1 MATAPKQVL
10 MLMPGCEVRGSTV
23 QALTLAQ
30 GLPASGYAA
39 TVLCRDAS
47 QVAPDKREGV
57 RFLERA
63 SIGWSMAMPI
73 VRHFLARELDSSPP
87 AVIHAQHRCLL
98 PLARWLSV
106 RWRCPVVLS
115 VHDYLNPG
123 ESLCWDQ
130 TCPSAIVSVSES
142 VRDDLLS
149 RASLK
154 PDSVHVIHGGVAVP
168 DPGAPSTVLDPR
180 HAPVIGTAGPLEA
193 AKGLKY
199 FLAAAP
205 IILREQPL
213 AQFLIAGAGPEER
226 NLRRLAR
233 DLGVNSSVTFV
244 PSLSDF
250 SVSLDA
256 MDVYVLPS
264 LKQGLGTIM
273 LEAMAR
279 AIPVIA
285 TSSGGVYAVVDDGTT
300 GMLVP
305 PSDSQSLAQR
315 IMELI
320 RDPLRA
326 RAIGENARDMVQTEF
341 PISRMIDDT
350 VALYERVVTSYQA
363 AA

>member
-1 MATAPKQVL
+1 MAGESRQVL

-30 GLPASGYAA
+30 GLLNRGYGA

-47 QVAPDKREGV
+47 QVAPEKREGI
-57 RFLERA
+57 RFLERPA
-63 SIGWSMAMPI
+63 MGWPI
-73 VRHFLARELDSSPP
+73 ALPIIRRLLARDLDQSVP
-87 AVIHAQHRCLL
+87 ALIHVQHRCLL
-98 PLARWLSV
+98 PLARWFSA
-106 RWRCPVVLS
+106 RWKCPVVLS
-115 VHDYLNPG
+115 VHDYLNQG
-123 ESLCWDQ
+123 ESLHCDQ
-130 TCPSAIVSVSES
+130 SFPSAVVAVSES
-142 VRDDLLS
+142 VRDELLS
-149 RASLK
+149 RSLLS
-154 PDSVHVIHGGVAVP
+154 PERVHVIHGGVAVP
-168 DPGAPSTVLDPR
+168 DPDAPSLVLDTR

-205 IILREQPL
+205 IVLRDQPL

-233 DLGVNSSVTFV
+233 ELGVNSSVTFV
-244 PSLSDF
+244 PSISDF
-250 SVSLDA
+250 AVSLDA

-285 TSSGGVYAVVDDGTT
+285 TSSGGVYSVVDDGAT

-305 PSDSQSLAQR
+305 PSDSQSLAQK
-315 IMELI
+315 ILELLQ
-320 RDPLRA
+320 DPLRA
-326 RAIGENARDMVQTEF
+326 RDIGENARDMVQREF
-341 PISRMIDDT
+341 PTTRMIDET
-350 VALYERVVTSYQA
+350 VALYERVLMTAPVA
-363 AA
+363 A

>member
-1 MATAPKQVL
+1 MAADPQQVL

-30 GLPASGYAA
+30 ELPGRGYAA

-47 QVAPDKREGV
+47 QVSPEKREGI
-57 RFLERA
+57 RFLERPA
-63 SIGWSMAMPI
+63 IAWPFAMPI
-73 VRHFLARELDSSPP
+73 VRRLLARDLDESVPSI
-87 AVIHAQHRCLL
+87 IHVQHRCLL
-98 PLARWLSV
+98 PLARWLSA
-106 RWRCPVVLS
+106 RWMCPVVLS

-123 ESLCWDQ
+123 ESLPCDRMF
-130 TCPSAIVSVSES
+130 PSAVVSVSES
-142 VRDDLLS
+142 VRDELLS
-149 RASLK
+149 RAPLK

-168 DPGAPSTVLDPR
+168 PAVSQSAVLDPK
-180 HAPVIGTAGPLEA
+180 HAPVVGTAGPLEA

-199 FLAAAP
+199 FLGAAP
-205 IILREQPL
+205 SVLKEQPL

-233 DLGVNSSVTFV
+233 DLGVNSNVTFV
-244 PSLSDF
+244 PRLSDF
-250 SVSLDA
+250 AVSLDA

-285 TSSGGVYAVVDDGTT
+285 TSSGGVYSVVDEGTT

-305 PSDSQSLAQR
+305 PSDSESLAR
-315 IMELI
+315 KILELL

-326 RAIGENARDMVQTEF
+326 RAIGENAREMVQRDF

-350 VALYERVVTSYQA
+350 VALYERVLNSYPVA
-363 AA
+363 A

>member
-1 MATAPKQVL
+1 

-23 QALTLAQ
+23 QALTLAH
-30 GLPASGYAA
+30 GLSARDYSA
-39 TVLCRDAS
+39 TVLCPDAS
-47 QVAPDKREGV
+47 QVAAEKREGIT
-57 RFLERA
+57 FLERA
-63 SIGWSMAMPI
+63 SVGWSMALPV
-73 VRHFLARELDSSPP
+73 VRRFLARELDHDPP
-87 AVIHAQHRCLL
+87 TIIHVQHRRLL
-98 PLARWLSV
+98 PLARWFST
-106 RWRCPVVLS
+106 RWRCPTVLS
-115 VHDYLNPG
+115 VHDYLNAG
-123 ESLCWDQ
+123 EPLPWDAAF
-130 TCPSAIVSVSES
+130 PAAVVAVSES
-142 VRDDLLS
+142 VRDELLS
-149 RASLK
+149 RASFR
-154 PDSVHVIHGGVAVP
+154 PECVHVIHSGVAVSEP
-168 DPGAPSTVLDPR
+168 DEPCQVLDPR

-193 AKGLKY
+193 AKGLKF

-205 IILREQPL
+205 AVLREQPL

-233 DLGVNSSVTFV
+233 ELGVNSSVTFV

-285 TSSGGVYAVVDDGTT
+285 TSSGGVYSVVRDGST

-305 PSDSQSLAQR
+305 PSDSHSLAHR
-315 IMELI
+315 ILDLL

-326 RAIGENARDMVQTEF
+326 RVIGENARDMVQREF
-341 PISRMIDDT
+341 PVARMIDET
-350 VALYERVVTSYQA
+350 VSLYDRVLGRERVA
-363 AA
+363 A

>member
-1 MATAPKQVL
+1 

-30 GLPASGYAA
+30 GLSARGYSPI
-39 TVLCRDAS
+39 VLCPDAS
-47 QVAPDKREGV
+47 QVAPEKREGIK
-57 RFLERA
+57 FLERA
-63 SIGWSMAMPI
+63 SVGWSMAMPV
-73 VRHFLARELDSSPP
+73 VRRFLAWEFDASPP
-87 AVIHAQHRCLL
+87 TIIHVQHRCLL
-98 PLARWLSV
+98 PLARWLAA
-106 RWRCPVVLS
+106 RWRCPAVLS
-115 VHDYLNPG
+115 VYDYLNPG
-123 ESLCWDQ
+123 ESLPWDASF
-130 TCPSAIVSVSES
+130 PAAVVSVSES
-142 VRDDLLS
+142 VRDELLS
-149 RASLK
+149 RAPLR
-154 PDSVHVIHGGVAVP
+154 PECVEVIHSGVAVP
-168 DPGAPSTVLDPR
+168 DPESPSTVLDPR

-205 IILREQPL
+205 VILREQPL

-256 MDVYVLPS
+256 MDIYVLPS

-285 TSSGGVYAVVDDGTT
+285 TSSGGVYAVVKDGST

-305 PSDSQSLAQR
+305 PSDSHSLAHR
-315 IMELI
+315 ILDLLN
-320 RDPLRA
+320 DPLRA
-326 RAIGENARDMVQTEF
+326 RGIGENARDMVQREF
-341 PISRMIDDT
+341 PITRMINET
-350 VALYERVVTSYQA
+350 VALYEQVLSRQRVA
-363 AA
+363 A

>member
-1 MATAPKQVL
+1 MAAPLKQVL

-30 GLPASGYAA
+30 GLPARGYSA
-39 TVLCRDAS
+39 TVLCGDAS
-47 QVAPDKREGV
+47 QVPADKRDGA
-57 RFLERA
+57 RFLERP
-63 SIGWSMAMPI
+63 SLGWSLAMPI
-73 VRHFLARELDSSPP
+73 VRHFLARELDTAPP

-98 PLARWLSV
+98 PLARWLAA

-115 VHDYLNPG
+115 VHDYLNHG
-123 ESLCWDQ
+123 ESLAWDQ
-130 TCPSAIVSVSES
+130 TCPSAVVSVSES
-142 VRDDLLS
+142 VRDELITRS
-149 RASLK
+149 PIR
-154 PDSVHVIHGGVAVP
+154 PDSVHVIHSGVAVP
-168 DPGAPSTVLDPR
+168 DPESPSTVLDPR

-205 IILREQPL
+205 LVLREQPL

-226 NLRRLAR
+226 SLRRLAR

-250 SVSLDA
+250 SISLDA

-285 TSSGGVYAVVDDGTT
+285 TSSGGVYAVVRDGAT

-305 PSDSQSLAQR
+305 PSDSSALADR
-315 IMELI
+315 MLALL

-326 RAIGENARDMVQTEF
+326 RSIGENAREMVQREF
-341 PISRMIDDT
+341 PVARMIDET
-350 VALYERVVTSYQA
+350 VGLYERVLQSSTA

>member
-1 MATAPKQVL
+1 MANAPRQVL
-10 MLMPGCEVRGSTV
+10 MLMPDCEVRGSTV

-30 GLPASGYAA
+30 GLPQRGFSA

-47 QVAPDKREGV
+47 QVALERREGV

-63 SIGWSMAMPI
+63 ALGWSLAMPI
-73 VRHFLARELDSSPP
+73 VRHFLAHELDSQPP
-87 AVIHAQHRCLL
+87 AVVHAQHRCLL
-98 PLARWLSV
+98 PLARWLSA

-115 VHDYLNPG
+115 VHDYLNQG
-123 ESLCWDQ
+123 ESLAWDRAF
-130 TCPSAIVSVSES
+130 PSAIVSVSES
-142 VRDDLLS
+142 VRDELLS
-149 RASLK
+149 RVSLH
-154 PDSVHVIHGGVAVP
+154 PDSVHVIHGGVTVP
-168 DPGAPSTVLDPR
+168 APGLPSTVLDPR

-199 FLAAAP
+199 FLSAAP
-205 IILREQPL
+205 VILREQPL

-233 DLGVNSSVTFV
+233 DLGVNASVTFV

-256 MDVYVLPS
+256 MDIYVLPS

-285 TSSGGVYAVVDDGTT
+285 TSSGGVYSVVRDGVT

-305 PSDSQSLAQR
+305 PSDSTSLAHR
-315 IMELI
+315 ILDLL

-326 RAIGENARDMVQTEF
+326 RAIGEQARDMVLNEF
-341 PISRMIDDT
+341 QIGRMIDDT
-350 VALYERVVTSYQA
+350 VALYERVLMDHPVA
-363 AA
+363 A